1 MNHEHIDFHLVFF
14 VVKLDVF
21 ELSNVLI
28 QTGDCLP
35 DYVPIYLDKLQK
47 TNFVNTLKIFEFAIC
62 QQILATR
69 QKR

>member
-1 MNHEHIDFHLVFF
+1 MNHKHIDFHLVFF

-21 ELSNVLI
+21 EKSNVLI
-28 QTGDCLP
+28 QIGDCLP
-35 DYVPIYLDKLQK
+35 DYVPIYLDKWQK

-62 QQILATR
+62 QQILATH

>member
-28 QTGDCLP
+28 QIGDCLP

>member
-35 DYVPIYLDKLQK
+35 DYVPIYLDKLRK